1 MPYLTSWDA
10 NVFLCLLSLFP
21 EEVVRRMIKMVKE
34 RHEDYVT
41 EETLNYW
48 LSIAPTS
55 VLLISGGGY
64 YESRHAIELK
74 KLWNWRSP
82 NRRKKNVVNW
92 TRSDHDWNCRHIW
105 EKEPYQSSG
114 KGTSREGY
122 WNSGEAWW
130 YSISDSRID
139 TSDWEGY
146 EEEIYFDMKQT
157 GRRKYVTKWYEN
169 IHEGRYFLFFK
180 ENDIFSEDVYND
192 YDKYMDTLNHK
203 SLKSICDID
212 CRAQVAQD
220 LLTIDGS
227 GIGKKPGETIQ
238 HIDDLFKKKS

>member
-1 MPYLTSWDA
+1 MPYFTSWDA

-21 EEVVRRMIKMVKE
+21 EEVVRGMIKMVKE

-41 EETLNYW
+41 EKTLNYW

-55 VLLISGGGY
+55 ALLISGGGY

-82 NRRKKNVVNW
+82 EKRKQSVVNW
-92 TRSDHDWNCRHIW
+92 TRSSHDWNCRNVW
-105 EKEPYQSSG
+105 EKEPKSPG

-130 YSISDSRID
+130 YSISDFRID

-146 EEEIYFDMKQT
+146 EEAVYFDMKQT
-157 GRRKYVTKWYEN
+157 ERRKYVTKWYGN

-180 ENDIFSEDVYND
+180 ENDILSSDC
-192 YDKYMDTLNHK
+192 MDTYRNK
-203 SLKSICDID
+203 NISIWDIGS
-212 CRAQVAQD
+212 RWQTAQD
-220 LLTIDGS
+220 LLTLDGG
-227 GIGKKPGETIQ
+227 GIGQKPGKTIQ
-238 HIDDLFKKKS
+238 HIDDLFKKK